1 MIDHVR
7 ARTKE
12 YAESKKLPERRNEA
26 WGFFAASFPAVL
38 IAYPNPNGID
48 MAPMT
53 CELVCLYVH
62 KADIAY
68 AGRESFACFRKSAR
82 NGLICFSIGVV
93 IESGICHKVIKV

>member
-1 MIDHVR
+1 M
-7 ARTKE
+7 
-12 YAESKKLPERRNEA
+12 RRGA
-26 WGFFAASFPAVL
+26 FFAASFPAVL

-68 AGRESFACFRKSAR
+68 AGRESFACFRISAR
-82 NGLICFSIGVV
+82 NGLMCFSIGVV